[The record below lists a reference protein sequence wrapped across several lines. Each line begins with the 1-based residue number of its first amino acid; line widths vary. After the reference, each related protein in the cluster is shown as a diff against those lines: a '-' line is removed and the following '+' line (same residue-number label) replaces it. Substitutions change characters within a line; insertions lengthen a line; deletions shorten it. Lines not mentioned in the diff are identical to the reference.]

1 MVRGFVLTAK
11 ERIRWGRGDLNM
23 DMEKLSGG
31 GVGIASAVDSFQE
44 SETEFT
50 GRKQI
55 LVVDDD
61 PLVVKVLRDPLERA
75 GYDVNVAYHGL
86 EALKK
91 VKERRPDLIILD
103 ILMPLLDG
111 FKVAR
116 FLKFDKRFKNIPIV
130 VLTSRATEGERKMG
144 EQVGANEYIY
154 KPFRP
159 LQIVDVVQRY
169 LNA

>member
-1 MVRGFVLTAK
+1 MVLSLAEYTGGAWEVEK
-11 ERIRWGRGDLNM
+11 MRIGKGR
-23 DMEKLSGG
+23 EGG
-31 GVGIASAVDSFQE
+31 NGTGAAVDSFRE
-44 SETEFT
+44 TNSEVN
-50 GRKQI
+50 GKKQI

-61 PLVVKVLRDPLERA
+61 PLVVNVLRDPLERA
-75 GYDVNVAYHGL
+75 GYDVSVAYHGL

-91 VKERRPDLIILD
+91 VKEHTPDLIILD

-116 FLKFDKRFKNIPIV
+116 FLKFDKRFKSIPII

-144 EQVGANEYIY
+144 EKVGADEYIF

-159 LQIVDVVQRY
+159 LHIVDVVQRY

>member
-1 MVRGFVLTAK
+1 MRV
-11 ERIRWGRGDLNM
+11 D
-23 DMEKLSGG
+23 
-31 GVGIASAVDSFQE
+31 GVIDSDVEIDVEPESALE
-44 SETEFT
+44 SENSSNVKKEV
-50 GRKQI
+50 

-61 PLVVKVLRDPLERA
+61 PLVVKILREPLERA
-75 GYDVNVAYHGL
+75 GYNVSVANHGL

-103 ILMPLLDG
+103 ILMPFLDG

-116 FLKFDKRFKNIPIV
+116 LLKFDKRFKDIPII

-144 EQVGANEYIY
+144 EQVGADEFLY
-154 KPFRP
+154 KPFRLP
-159 LQIVDVVQRY
+159 QVLDVVHRY

>member
-1 MVRGFVLTAK
+1 MILEVVE
-11 ERIRWGRGDLNM
+11 ER
-23 DMEKLSGG
+23 
-31 GVGIASAVDSFQE
+31 E
-44 SETEFT
+44 SVVEDIVETESAAPPSGD

-61 PLVVKVLRDPLERA
+61 PMIVKVLRDPLERA
-75 GYDVNVAYHGL
+75 GYGVDVAFHGL

-91 VKERRPDLIILD
+91 VKERQPDLIILD

-111 FKVAR
+111 FKVAKL
-116 FLKFDKRFKNIPIV
+116 LKFDTRFKDIPII

-144 EQVGANEYIY
+144 EEVGANEFLY
-154 KPFRP
+154 KPFRLP
-159 LQIVDVVQRY
+159 MIMDIVQRY

>member
-1 MVRGFVLTAK
+1 M
-11 ERIRWGRGDLNM
+11 
-23 DMEKLSGG
+23 KLEGNSGAE
-31 GVGIASAVDSFQE
+31 VVD
-44 SETEFT
+44 TLPKT
-50 GRKQI
+50 GRKTSDRKQV

-75 GYDVNVAYHGL
+75 GYHVNVAFHGL

-91 VKERRPDLIILD
+91 VKEQKPDLIILD

-116 FLKFDKRFKNIPIV
+116 LLKFDKRFQDIPII

-144 EQVGANEYIY
+144 EQVGANEFLY
-154 KPFRP
+154 KPFRLP
-159 LQIVDVVQRY
+159 QVMDIVQRY
-169 LNA
+169 LNG